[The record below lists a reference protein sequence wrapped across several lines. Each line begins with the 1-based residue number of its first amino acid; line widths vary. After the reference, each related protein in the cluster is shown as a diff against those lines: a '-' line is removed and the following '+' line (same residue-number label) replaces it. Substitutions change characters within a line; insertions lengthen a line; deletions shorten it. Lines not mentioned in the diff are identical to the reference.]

1 MASAK
6 EIRGQI
12 KATQNTSKITK
23 AMEMVAAS
31 KMRKAQDAVTQS
43 RAYSDGINTV
53 IANLMQAHTEY
64 PHPFLVKHDEVK
76 RVAYIVVSSD
86 KGLCGGLNTNVFKH
100 AMVSLK
106 EIKETAEV
114 EVLSIGRRAG
124 LFMKRVAPLAA
135 SVEDIND
142 APEFSEIVGVVNLA
156 MEKFLAGEYDEVRLV
171 FNTFVNTMTQTPT
184 EVQLL
189 PCPEAKTEGESGY
202 WEYPGYWD
210 YLYEPD
216 SKAVLDGLL
225 RRYIETIV
233 YQAVLENK
241 ACEQSARMVA
251 MKSATDNAKDII
263 SDLQITYNKARQ
275 AAITQELA
283 EISAGAAAA

>member
-31 KMRKAQDAVTQS
+31 KMRKAQDSVANS
-43 RAYSDGINTV
+43 RAYADGIHTV
-53 IANLMQAHTEY
+53 IANLMQSHPEYKHT
-64 PHPFLVKHDEVK
+64 FLVKRDEVK
-76 RVAYIVVSSD
+76 RIAYIIVSSD
-86 KGLCGGLNTNVFKH
+86 KGLCGGLNTNVLKH
-100 AMVSLK
+100 AVTSMK
-106 EIKETAEV
+106 AIDGKAETEV
-114 EVLSIGRRAG
+114 ISIGRRAG
-124 LFMKRVAPLAA
+124 LFMRRVTTIAA

-142 APEFSEIVGVVNLA
+142 QPEISEILGAVNLA
-156 MEKFLAGEYDEVRLV
+156 VEKFIKGDYDEVRLV
-171 FNTFVNTMTQTPT
+171 YNTFVNTMTQTPT
-184 EVQLL
+184 ETCLL
-189 PCPEAKTEGESGY
+189 PCPEPAES
-202 WEYPGYWD
+202 EDSVRSGYWD
-210 YLYEPD
+210 YLYEPE
-216 SKAVLDGLL
+216 SKSVLDGLM
-225 RRYIETIV
+225 RRYVETLV

-283 EISAGAAAA
+283 EICAGAAAA

>member
-64 PHPFLVKHDEVK
+64 PHPFLVKHDAVK

-86 KGLCGGLNTNVFKH
+86 KGLCGGLNTNVFRH

-106 EIKETAEV
+106 EVMETAEV

-142 APEFSEIVGVVNLA
+142 APEFSEIVGVVNMA

-171 FNTFVNTMTQTPT
+171 YNTFVNTMTQTPT

-189 PCPEAKTEGESGY
+189 PCPEAKADEKEDTGY
-202 WEYPGYWD
+202 SGYWD

-216 SKAVLDGLL
+216 SKEVLDGLL

>member
-31 KMRKAQDAVTQS
+31 KMRKAQDAVANS
-43 RAYSDGINTV
+43 RAYADGINTV
-53 IANLMQAHTEY
+53 IANLMQAHPEY
-64 PHPFLVKHDEVK
+64 KHVFLQPRDEVK
-76 RVAYIVVSSD
+76 RVAYIVISSD
-86 KGLCGGLNTNVFKH
+86 KGLCGGLNTNLF
-100 AMVSLK
+100 
-106 EIKETAEV
+106 KETLVSIKAVQENAEV
-114 EVLSIGRRAG
+114 EVLTIGRRAG
-124 LFMKRVAPLAA
+124 LFMKRIAPLVA
-135 SVEDIND
+135 SAEDISD
-142 APEFSEIVGVVNLA
+142 SPHFSEIVGVVDLA
-156 MEKFLAGEYDEVRLV
+156 IQKFVDGEYDEVRLV
-171 FNTFVNTMTQTPT
+171 FNTFVNTMTQKPT
-184 EVQLL
+184 EVKLL
-189 PCPEAKTEGESGY
+189 PCPEPEAKDRQ
-202 WEYPGYWD
+202 GYWD

-216 SKAVLDGLL
+216 SKMVLDGLL
-225 RRYIETIV
+225 TRYIEAIV
-233 YQAVLENK
+233 YQAVLDNK

-251 MKSATDNAKDII
+251 MKSATDNAKEII

>member
-31 KMRKAQDAVTQS
+31 KMRKAQESVANS
-43 RAYSDGINTV
+43 RAYADGIHTV
-53 IANLMQAHTEY
+53 IANLMQSHPEY
-64 PHPFLVKHDEVK
+64 KHAFLMKRDEVK
-76 RVAYIVVSSD
+76 RVAYIIVSSD
-86 KGLCGGLNTNVFKH
+86 KGLCGGLNTNVLKH
-100 AMVSLK
+100 AVVSMK
-106 EIKETAEV
+106 ELNEGVETEV
-114 EVLSIGRRAG
+114 INIGRRAG
-124 LFMKRVAPLAA
+124 LFMRRVTTVAA

-142 APEFSEIVGVVNLA
+142 QPEISEILGAVNLA
-156 MEKFLAGEYDEVRLV
+156 VEKFIKGDYDEVRLV
-171 FNTFVNTMTQTPT
+171 YNTFVNTMTQTPT
-184 EVQLL
+184 EICLL
-189 PCPEAKTEGESGY
+189 PCPEPAES
-202 WEYPGYWD
+202 EASVRSGYWD
-210 YLYEPD
+210 YLYEPE
-216 SKAVLDGLL
+216 SKSVLDGLM
-225 RRYIETIV
+225 RRYVETLV
-233 YQAVLENK
+233 YQATLENK

-283 EISAGAAAA
+283 EICAGAAAA

>member
-31 KMRKAQDAVTQS
+31 KMRKAQDAVTAS
-43 RAYSDGINTV
+43 RGYADGIKKV
-53 IANLMQAHTEY
+53 VANLMESHPEY
-64 PHPFLVKHDEVK
+64 KHAFLIKRDVVK

-86 KGLCGGLNTNVFKH
+86 KGLCGGLNTNVFKK
-100 AMVSLK
+100 AMVDIKDVQASADV
-106 EIKETAEV
+106 EI
-114 EVLSIGRRAG
+114 LSIGRRAG
-124 LFMKRVAPLAA
+124 LFMKRVATLAGSA
-135 SVEDIND
+135 EDIND
-142 APEFSEIVGVVNLA
+142 TPQFSEIVGIVNLA
-156 MEKFLAGEYDEVRLV
+156 IQKFLAGEYDEVRLV
-171 FNTFVNTMTQTPT
+171 YNTFVNTMTQSPT
-184 EVQLL
+184 VIQLL
-189 PCPEAKTEGESGY
+189 PCPEPEAETRSK
-202 WEYPGYWD
+202 YWD

-216 SKAVLDGLL
+216 SKAVLNGLL
-225 RRYIETIV
+225 SRYIETIV
-233 YQAVLENK
+233 FHAVLENK

-283 EISAGAAAA
+283 EICAGAAAA

>member
-31 KMRKAQDAVTQS
+31 KMRKAQEAVTSS
-43 RAYSDGINTV
+43 RAYADGIHS
-53 IANLMQAHTEY
+53 IMANLVQAHPEY
-64 PHPFLVKHDEVK
+64 KHAFITPREEVK

-86 KGLCGGLNTNVFKH
+86 KGLCGGLNTNVLKH
-100 AMVSLK
+100 ALTSMKKVQ
-106 EIKETAEV
+106 ETAEI
-114 EVLSIGRRAG
+114 EVLNIGRRAG

-135 SVEDIND
+135 SAEDVND
-142 APEFSEIVGVVNLA
+142 QPELSEILPIVSIA
-156 MEKFLAGEYDEVRLV
+156 AEKFISGEYDEVRLV

-184 EVQLL
+184 EITLI
-189 PCPEAKTEGESGY
+189 PCPEPEAESRS
-202 WEYPGYWD
+202 GYWD

-216 SKAVLDGLL
+216 SKEVLDGLL

>member
-31 KMRKAQDAVTQS
+31 KMRKAQEAVTES
-43 RAYSDGINTV
+43 RAYADGIHT
-53 IANLMQAHTEY
+53 IISNLMQSHPEY
-64 PHPFLVKHDEVK
+64 KHPFLRPRDEVK

-100 AMVSLK
+100 ALASLK
-106 EIKETAEV
+106 KAQETADV
-114 EVLSIGRRAG
+114 EVLNIGRRAG
-124 LFMKRVAPLAA
+124 LFMKRITTLAA
-135 SVEDIND
+135 SAEDIND
-142 APEFSEIVGVVNLA
+142 QPEFSEIIGVVSLA
-156 MEKFLAGEYDEVRLV
+156 VEKFIQGDYDEVRLV
-171 FNTFVNTMTQTPT
+171 FNTFVNTMTQQPT
-184 EVQLL
+184 EICLL
-189 PCPEAKTEGESGY
+189 PCPEPSSSAEERS
-202 WEYPGYWD
+202 GYWD

-216 SKAVLDGLL
+216 SKVVLDGLM
-225 RRYIETIV
+225 RRYVETIV

-283 EISAGAAAA
+283 EICAGAAAA